1 METRLAI
8 IGIIV
13 EDRTAAGE
21 INNLL
26 SEYSEFIKGR
36 MGIPYDVK
44 SVSVIS
50 VVMDAPM
57 DAISALSGKLGAL
70 QGVSTKT
77 VYSKK

>member
-13 EDRTAAGE
+13 EERSEVAAV
-21 INNLL
+21 NSLL
-26 SEYSEFIKGR
+26 SEFGAYIKGR
-36 MGIPYDVK
+36 MGVPYDAK
-44 SVSVIS
+44 DVSVIS
-50 VVMDAPM
+50 VVIDAPM

-70 QGVSTKT
+70 PGVSTKT

>member
-13 EDRTAAGE
+13 EERSVAPKVNE
-21 INNLL
+21 LL
-26 SEYSEFIKGR
+26 SEYAKFIQGR
-36 MGIPYDVK
+36 MGVPYDAK
-44 SVSVIS
+44 DVSVIS
-50 VVMDAPM
+50 IVIDAPM
-57 DAISALSGKLGAL
+57 DDISALSGKLGAL

>member
-1 METRLAI
+1 MGTRLAI

-13 EDRTAAGE
+13 EDRSSAQAVNSLLTEFGE
-21 INNLL
+21 
-26 SEYSEFIKGR
+26 YIKGR
-36 MGIPYDVK
+36 MGLPYVEK
-44 SVSVIS
+44 EVSIIS
-50 VVMDAPM
+50 VVVDAPM